1 MEKYNNFLSGGKF
14 VKQYFLKF
22 PDGKKM
28 HAWIYIKENSKLIY
42 GHKINH
48 KNGRDEFYN
57 SEEERDFFELPE
69 LESKVTMSL
78 SMVAFQS
85 NAKMRVLEFSPNVDL
100 EEQMKS
106 MEEIGAEG
114 SFDVR
119 DSQKRGEEIKNLELL
134 YNGGRKVKEN
144 KVNKI
149 KEDTSSVE
157 WLSSKIQEWERSNK
171 DKGRIVEFFGS
182 FFSVDY
188 EKDYEIKND
197 RVFAF
202 GLKKTIL
209 NTLKEINK
217 EIKKEKE
224 LFVNW

>member
-1 MEKYNNFLSGGKF
+1 MEDYNDFLKGGKF
-14 VKQYFLKF
+14 IKQYFLKF

-78 SMVAFQS
+78 SMVAFQA

-100 EEQMKS
+100 DDQMNAMK
-106 MEEIGAEG
+106 EIGAEG
-114 SFDVR
+114 SSDVVE
-119 DSQKRGEEIKNLELL
+119 SQRRNEEIKNLEFL
-134 YNGGRKVKEN
+134 YNGGKKMKAKKE
-144 KVNKI
+144 KKI
-149 KEDTSSVE
+149 KEDTSSIE
-157 WLSSKIQEWERSNK
+157 WLASKIQEWERSNK

-182 FFSVDY
+182 FFAVDT
-188 EKDYEIKND
+188 EKDCEVKSD
-197 RVFAF
+197 KVFAF

-209 NTLKEINK
+209 NTLRDIRKEIR
-217 EIKKEKE
+217 KEKE
-224 LFVNW
+224 SFVNW

>member
-57 SEEERDFFELPE
+57 SEEERDFFDLPE
-69 LESKVTMSL
+69 LESKVTISL

-119 DSQKRGEEIKNLELL
+119 DSQKRKEEIKNLELL
-134 YNGGRKVKEN
+134 YNGGRKVREKKE
-144 KVNKI
+144 KKI
-149 KEDTSSVE
+149 KEDTSSTE
-157 WLSSKIQEWERSNK
+157 WLLEKIKEWERSNK

-209 NTLKEINK
+209 NTLKEISK

-224 LFVNW
+224 HFVNW

>member
-1 MEKYNNFLSGGKF
+1 MENYNNFLSGGKF
-14 VKQYFLKF
+14 IKQYFLKF

-28 HAWIYIKENSKLIY
+28 HAWIYIKDNSKLIY

-48 KNGRDEFYN
+48 LNGRDEFYD

-78 SMVAFQS
+78 SMVAFQA

-100 EEQMKS
+100 EEQMES
-106 MEEIGAEG
+106 MKEIGAEG
-114 SFDVR
+114 SLDVR
-119 DSQKRGEEIKNLELL
+119 DSQKRKEEIKKLEFL
-134 YNGGRKVKEN
+134 YNGGRKMREKKE
-144 KVNKI
+144 KKI
-149 KEDTSSVE
+149 KEDTSSTE
-157 WLSSKIQEWERSNK
+157 WLLSKIKEWEYSNLN
-171 DKGRIVEFFGS
+171 KGRIVEFFGS
-182 FFSVDY
+182 FFAVEPDNDD
-188 EKDYEIKND
+188 KVKND

-209 NTLKEINK
+209 NTLKDISK

-224 LFVNW
+224 DFINW